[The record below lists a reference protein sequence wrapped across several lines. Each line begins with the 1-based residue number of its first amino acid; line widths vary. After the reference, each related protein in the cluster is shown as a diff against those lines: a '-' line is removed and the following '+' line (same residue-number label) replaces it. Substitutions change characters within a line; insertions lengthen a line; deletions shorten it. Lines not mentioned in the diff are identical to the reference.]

1 MSGPKCLGYSID
13 PEALREL
20 RRHRAAAARCERLL
34 GRFEAL
40 GIAAAPLPGGYWERP
55 SVEELEQWNQAAAA
69 ELHRVESQYRDAAP
83 SHHWNAD
90 AEQAH
95 GSRSSRSAAM
105 ADATAV
111 DGAAVGGP
119 VRQAEELL
127 QRLDGLEGA
136 DVEASRLLLQRAAA
150 DRADLSEAEVA
161 VVERAC
167 ETAEAEFERQY
178 VASKIEEAFNDAGLE
193 VGDSFATHV
202 VAGNEA
208 YAAARSSEAHAVGV
222 RMDEGRLD
230 LRVVRSAGQ
239 PDAAHD
245 ADTELEF
252 CKDLGKISASLHQAG
267 VTLDVISHQQPGAV
281 EVAVVPGARP
291 RRLGRR
297 AKPRPERT
305 ATGASQTGRQR
316 TSRRQGTQSFGDSEA
331 ASGRRG
337 RATSRSQA
345 GRRSRRRDPERG
357 ARRRRAADGVPRG
370 HTRARQVDE
379 RR

>member
-13 PEALREL
+13 PEVLREL
-20 RRHRAAAARCERLL
+20 RRHRAAATRCERLL

-55 SVEELEQWNQAAAA
+55 SVEALEQWNQAAVA
-69 ELHRVESQYRDAAP
+69 ELHRVESQHRDAA
-83 SHHWNAD
+83 SN
-90 AEQAH
+90 
-95 GSRSSRSAAM
+95 
-105 ADATAV
+105 
-111 DGAAVGGP
+111 
-119 VRQAEELL
+119 RQVAELL

-136 DVEASRLLLQRAAA
+136 DVEASRLLVQRVAA
-150 DRADLSEAEVA
+150 DGADLSEAEVA

-167 ETAEAEFERQY
+167 EAAEAEFERQY
-178 VASKIEEAFNDAGLE
+178 VATKIEEALNEAGLE

-239 PDAAHD
+239 PDATHD

-252 CKDLGKISASLHQAG
+252 CKDLGKISASLHRAG

-305 ATGASQTGRQR
+305 ATGTSQTGRRQ
-316 TSRRQGTQSFGDSEA
+316 TSRR
-331 ASGRRG
+331 
-337 RATSRSQA
+337 
-345 GRRSRRRDPERG
+345 RRRTADG
-357 ARRRRAADGVPRG
+357 ASQRRARTQHRAD
-370 HTRARQVDE
+370 

>member
-13 PEALREL
+13 PEVLRGL

-40 GIAAAPLPGGYWERP
+40 GITAAPLPGGYWERP
-55 SVEELEQWNQAAAA
+55 SVEALEQWNQAAAA
-69 ELHRVESQYRDAAP
+69 ELHRVESQHRDAA
-83 SHHWNAD
+83 SN
-90 AEQAH
+90 
-95 GSRSSRSAAM
+95 
-105 ADATAV
+105 
-111 DGAAVGGP
+111 
-119 VRQAEELL
+119 RQVTELL

-167 ETAEAEFERQY
+167 DAAEVEFERQY
-178 VASKIEEAFNDAGLE
+178 VASKIEEAFSDAGLE

-239 PDAAHD
+239 PDSAHD

-252 CKDLGKISASLHQAG
+252 CKDLGKISASLHRAG

-316 TSRRQGTQSFGDSEA
+316 TSRRQSTQSFGDSEA

-357 ARRRRAADGVPRG
+357 ARRRRAADRVPRG